1 MNTSNTNEQTL
12 SDIREANLSY
22 LILAQNLIRSDR
34 DQALFRLGVSEATAD
49 ILAALSLSQMMRI
62 ANTGTLLCCIRSG
75 DEMVWSLLTNQGK
88 AASTAEGMS
97 RMHASIVMASRHQEA
112 A

>member
-1 MNTSNTNEQTL
+1 MTQDQIL
-12 SDIREANLSY
+12 SEIREANLNY

-34 DQALFRLGVSEATAD
+34 EQALFRLGVGEGTAD
-49 ILAALSLSQMMRI
+49 ILAALSPSQMMKI

-75 DEMVWSLLTNQGK
+75 DELVWSLLTNQGK

-97 RMHASIVMASRHQEA
+97 RLHASIVMASRHQEA
-112 A
+112 V